1 MNDLG
6 NILSYDDI
14 CGNCNVSYSP
24 KMYDTIIKSIPLQMI
39 NLVKEQVQFSIIT
52 HKMPDLMK
60 ENVDFTDKKCSN
72 IFLKNCLLQRC
83 FPGKEIVYI
92 L

>member
-6 NILSYDDI
+6 NILSDDI

-39 NLVKEQVQFSIIT
+39 NLVKEQVKFSIIT

-60 ENVDFTDKKCSN
+60 
-72 IFLKNCLLQRC
+72 
-83 FPGKEIVYI
+83 
-92 L
+92 